1 MADLE
6 HIDSVY
12 CSSSRAAARRW
23 RRSRGAVAGRA
34 LAVGAGLLV
43 GAGSSSAWASCNQ
56 AITVT
61 EKQQL
66 NYGTIAVTS
75 GGGTVTMA
83 ANGTVSAP
91 SGFTLSGITNPGSFH
106 VTGTNGCSVS
116 ISFVAGSLT
125 GPGAAMQIW
134 NFTTNAGPN
143 PTLAPPAG
151 QLDFNVGADL
161 IVNAGQPGGSYSGTY
176 TVTVIY

>member
-1 MADLE
+1 MHAGVTVAVLLGA
-6 HIDSVY
+6 
-12 CSSSRAAARRW
+12 SSPA
-23 RRSRGAVAGRA
+23 A
-34 LAVGAGLLV
+34 LAA
-43 GAGSSSAWASCNQ
+43 CNK

-61 EKQQL
+61 EMQQM

-91 SGFTLSGITNPGSFH
+91 GGFTVTGITAPGTFQ
-106 VTGTNGCSVS
+106 VTGTNNCVVT

-125 GPGAAMQIW
+125 GPGTAMQIQ
-134 NFTTNAGPN
+134 NFTTNAGAS
-143 PTLAPPAG
+143 PTLNPAG
-151 QLDFNVGADL
+151 GVLTFNVGADL
-161 IVNAGQPGGSYSGTY
+161 VVNSGQLGGSYSGAY